1 MANLGEQLLNALTLA
16 GLLFLVSAGLSL
28 VFGILRVVNFA
39 HGVFY
44 MLGAYLGYTTVMLS
58 GWFWPA
64 LLIVPPVVGALG
76 ALIESSTLRFIYR
89 RPPIYQ
95 LLLTFGLALILEEA
109 VRIVY
114 GPTAK
119 GIDPPA
125 SLQGAIS
132 LGSLLYPRY
141 RLFVVGLGLAVAVAV
156 WLFLRKTRAGLVIR
170 AVAQNSEMADCLGAD
185 VARVRTLVFGAAC
198 ALAGLG
204 GVAAAPMTTAYLG
217 MGISV
222 IVDAFVVIVI
232 GGIGSIRGA
241 FIASIF
247 AGLIDT
253 MGRAFL
259 PDLLRLFMSTNT
271 ASTVGP
277 ALSSMLIYLL
287 MALVLVLRPEGL
299 FPPAGR

>member
-1 MANLGEQLLNALTLA
+1 MANLVEQLLNALTLA

-44 MLGAYLGYTTVMLS
+44 MLGAYLGFTAVALS
-58 GWFWPA
+58 GAFWPA
-64 LLIVPPVVGALG
+64 LVVVPLVVGTLG
-76 ALIESSTLRFIYR
+76 ALLESSTLRFIYR

-95 LLLTFGLALILEEA
+95 LLLTFGLALILEEGI
-109 VRIVY
+109 RIVY

-125 SLQGAIS
+125 ALEGAIR
-132 LGSLLYPRY
+132 LGSLQYPRY
-141 RLFVVGLGLAVAVAV
+141 RLFVVVLGLVVAAAV
-156 WLFLRKTRAGLVIR
+156 WLFLRRTRAGLVIR

-217 MGISV
+217 MGIGV
-222 IVDAFVVIVI
+222 IVDAFVVVVI
-232 GGIGSIRGA
+232 GGLGSIGGSLAGSLIVGAAQTWGA
-241 FIASIF
+241 FYLPETAMVIMYAVMGAILIF
-247 AGLIDT
+247 
-253 MGRAFL
+253 
-259 PDLLRLFMSTNT
+259 
-271 ASTVGP
+271 
-277 ALSSMLIYLL
+277 
-287 MALVLVLRPEGL
+287 RPWGL
-299 FPPAGR
+299 FGEPE

>member
-1 MANLGEQLLNALTLA
+1 VANVLEQLLNALALA

-44 MLGAYLGYTTVMLS
+44 MLGAYLGFTAVALS

-64 LLIVPPVVGALG
+64 LIVVPPVVGTVG
-76 ALIESSTLRFIYR
+76 ALLESSTLRFIYR

-95 LLLTFGLALILEEA
+95 LLLTFGLALILEESIR
-109 VRIVY
+109 VLY

-119 GIDPPA
+119 GVDPPA
-125 SLQGAIS
+125 LLQGAVD
-132 LGSLLYPRY
+132 LGGLLYPRY
-141 RLFVVGLGLAVAVAV
+141 RLFLVVLSCTVAIAV
-156 WLFLRKTRAGLVIR
+156 WLFLSRTRAGLVIR

-222 IVDAFVVIVI
+222 IVEAFVVVVI
-232 GGIGSIRGA
+232 GGLGS
-241 FIASIF
+241 F
-247 AGLIDT
+247 AGTFISALLVGLLQSFGILIFP
-253 MGRAFL
+253 AVSIV
-259 PDLLRLFMSTNT
+259 LLFAIM
-271 ASTVGP
+271 AVV
-277 ALSSMLIYLL
+277 LIVRPWGLL
-287 MALVLVLRPEGL
+287 GRPED
-299 FPPAGR
+299 

>member
-1 MANLGEQLLNALTLA
+1 VANLGEQLLNALTLA

-44 MLGAYLGYTTVMLS
+44 MLGAYLGYTTVMLT

-64 LLIVPPVVGALG
+64 LVIVPPVVGALG

-109 VRIVY
+109 LRILY

-125 SLQGAIS
+125 YLQGAFA

-141 RLFVVGLGLAVAVAV
+141 RLFVIGLGLVVAVAV

-198 ALAGLG
+198 GLAGLG

-217 MGISV
+217 MGIGV
-222 IVDAFVVIVI
+222 IVDAFVVVVI
-232 GGIGSIRGA
+232 GGLGSIGGSIAGSLIVGAAQTWGA
-241 FIASIF
+241 FYLPETAMVIMYAVMGAILIF
-247 AGLIDT
+247 
-253 MGRAFL
+253 
-259 PDLLRLFMSTNT
+259 
-271 ASTVGP
+271 
-277 ALSSMLIYLL
+277 
-287 MALVLVLRPEGL
+287 RPWGL
-299 FPPAGR
+299 FGEEE

>member
-1 MANLGEQLLNALTLA
+1 VANLGEQLLNALTLA

-44 MLGAYLGYTTVMLS
+44 MLGAYLGYTTVTLT

-64 LLIVPPVVGALG
+64 LVIVPPVVGALG
-76 ALIESSTLRFIYR
+76 GLLESSTLRFIYR

-109 VRIVY
+109 LRILY

-125 SLQGAIS
+125 YLQGAFA

-141 RLFVVGLGLAVAVAV
+141 RLFVIGLGLVVAVAV
-156 WLFLRKTRAGLVIR
+156 WIFLRKTRAGLVIR

-217 MGISV
+217 MGIGV
-222 IVDAFVVIVI
+222 IVDAFVVVVI
-232 GGIGSIRGA
+232 GGLGSIGGSIAGSLIVGAAQTWGA
-241 FIASIF
+241 FYLPETAMVIMYAVMGAILIF
-247 AGLIDT
+247 
-253 MGRAFL
+253 
-259 PDLLRLFMSTNT
+259 
-271 ASTVGP
+271 
-277 ALSSMLIYLL
+277 
-287 MALVLVLRPEGL
+287 RPWGL
-299 FPPAGR
+299 FGEEE